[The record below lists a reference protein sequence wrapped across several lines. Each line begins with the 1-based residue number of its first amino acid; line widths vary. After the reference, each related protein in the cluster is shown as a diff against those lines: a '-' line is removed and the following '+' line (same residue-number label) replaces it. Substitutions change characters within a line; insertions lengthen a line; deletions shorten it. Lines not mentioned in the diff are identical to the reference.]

1 MGAMAMPA
9 VTGNPSAAA
18 ERRPAMILLAELRNF
33 TRMSE
38 MLEPAQE
45 LELASEFFSLAA
57 QDVSA
62 HGGEVYAT
70 HNDALLAVFSSGS
83 AADEAEAAV
92 TAARQIQLDFAALA
106 ETWQE
111 KFGLRTAV
119 AVALHFGDTVF
130 GRCGPA
136 GLEGRVAFGDA
147 VSIAERLVHRARAGE
162 FVFSD
167 AVLAA
172 MAASDLD
179 LDPDPLPPLEL
190 ARRSPIKIFGLLL
203 DTRLDF
209 T

>member
-1 MGAMAMPA
+1 MPA
-9 VTGNPSAAA
+9 VTADAGSAA
-18 ERRPAMILLAELRNF
+18 ERKQAMILLAELRNF

-38 MLEPAQE
+38 MLEPQQV
-45 LELASEFFSLAA
+45 LRLAGDFFALAA
-57 QDVSA
+57 GNVST
-62 HGGEVYAT
+62 HGGEVFGT
-70 HNDALLAVFSSGS
+70 DNDALLAVFRSSS
-83 AADEAEAAV
+83 ASYEAEAAV
-92 TAARQIQLDFAALA
+92 KAARQIQLDFAVLA

-119 AVALHFGDTVF
+119 AVALHCGEAVF
-130 GRCGPA
+130 GRCGPP
-136 GLEGRVAFGDA
+136 GLERPVAFGDS

-167 AVLAA
+167 AVMAA

-190 ARRSPIKIFGLLL
+190 ARRSPIKIYGLLL